1 MIMKIKKFASYLLAF
16 AAAFSILFQSS
27 VLAEETTAP
36 TDTTSNE
43 QITTEASNWPSG
55 PEVTSTAAIV
65 MEESTQTILYAKNMD
80 EVLYPGAAV
89 KIMTTLT
96 ALENAS
102 LDDTVKMTATGLAGA
117 TDGGA
122 HIAAQL
128 DEEFTLEQC
137 LYAVMLASA
146 NDIALQVAEQVGG
159 SVENFVALMN
169 ARAKELGCTNTVFTN
184 PTGMTDEN
192 QHTTAHDLALIMNA
206 AIENETFCT
215 IAAAG
220 SYTIPATNKSGGER
234 TLTNNFSMLDT
245 SKATYYQGCLG
256 GKEGFTQASLSTLV
270 CAAQRNGI
278 TLISVVLQGADG
290 QTEPD
295 AIATLDYGFSNFQ
308 VLDAGKEDF
317 DVISGG
323 NVVLPM
329 TASLS
334 DITYEDTD
342 DGESISRTYY
352 FGSTKIGSAKIMPE
366 EKIDTTIVEQNKQ
379 NLQDAESFSADKS
392 YTPYYFIGGIGILLL
407 LLSIFGIVKVA
418 KS

>member
-16 AAAFSILFQSS
+16 AAAASLLCQSS
-27 VLAEETTAP
+27 IFAEEA
-36 TDTTSNE
+36 TSPAAAE
-43 QITTEASNWPSG
+43 ITTNTLSNWPSG

-96 ALENAS
+96 ALENAN

-169 ARAKELGCTNTVFTN
+169 TRAKELGCTNTVFTN

-290 QTEPD
+290 QTELD

-308 VLDAGKEDF
+308 ILDAGKDDF

-323 NVVLPM
+323 NVVLPT

-366 EKIDTTIVEQNKQ
+366 EKIDTTIVEKNKQ

-392 YTPYYFIGGIGILLL
+392 YTPYYIIGGIGILLL

>member
-16 AAAFSILFQSS
+16 AAAASLLCQSS
-27 VLAEETTAP
+27 IFAEEA
-36 TDTTSNE
+36 TSPAAAE
-43 QITTEASNWPSG
+43 ITTNTLSNWPSG

-169 ARAKELGCTNTVFTN
+169 TRAKELGCTNTVFTN

-290 QTEPD
+290 QTEQD

-308 VLDAGKEDF
+308 ILDAGKEDF

-323 NVVLPM
+323 NVVLPT

-392 YTPYYFIGGIGILLL
+392 YTPYYIIGGIGILLL

>member
-1 MIMKIKKFASYLLAF
+1 MKIKHFSSHLLAF
-16 AAAFSILFQSS
+16 GIVVSLLFSSTIF
-27 VLAEETTAP
+27 AEENIAESTME
-36 TDTTSNE
+36 TSSTEISTNE
-43 QITTEASNWPSG
+43 ISNWPSG

-65 MEESTQTILYAKNMD
+65 MEESTQTILYAKNID

-96 ALENAS
+96 ALENAN
-102 LDDTVKMTATGLAGA
+102 LDDTVRMTSTGLAGA

-169 ARAKELGCTNTVFTN
+169 ARAEELGCTNTIFTN

-215 IAAAG
+215 IASAS

-256 GKEGFTQASLSTLV
+256 GKEGFTQASLSTLA

-308 VLDAGKEDF
+308 ILDAGKEDF

-323 NVVLPM
+323 NVVLPT

-334 DITYEDTD
+334 DITYEDID
-342 DGESISRTYY
+342 DGENISRTYY
-352 FGSTKIGSAKIMPE
+352 FGDTKIGSAKIMPE

-379 NLQDAESFSADKS
+379 NLQDAENFSADKS
-392 YTPYYFIGGIGILLL
+392 YMPYYIIGGIGILLL
-407 LLSIFGIVKVA
+407 LLSILGIVKVA

>member
-16 AAAFSILFQSS
+16 AAAASLLCQSS
-27 VLAEETTAP
+27 IFAEEA
-36 TDTTSNE
+36 TSPAAAE
-43 QITTEASNWPSG
+43 ITTNTLSNWPSG

-169 ARAKELGCTNTVFTN
+169 TRAKELGCTNTVFTN

-290 QTEPD
+290 QTEQD

-308 VLDAGKEDF
+308 ILDAGKEDF

-323 NVVLPM
+323 NVVLPT

-352 FGSTKIGSAKIMPE
+352 FVSTKIGSAKIMPE

-392 YTPYYFIGGIGILLL
+392 YTPYYIIGGIGILLL